1 MSSADAHLHRA
12 FHELTLALLGLFEV
26 HGAAPALVDHAADE
40 IESILRRHLGTPAA
54 EPGARGKL
62 ALERLLDELEAGPS
76 STEPH
81 PPGSARAP
89 TGE

>member
-1 MSSADAHLHRA
+1 MSSVDAHLRSA

-26 HGAAPALVDHAADE
+26 YDAAPGLVDHAADE
-40 IESILRRHLGTPAA
+40 IESILRRHLDAPAA

-62 ALERLLDELEAGPS
+62 ALERLLDELEAAP
-76 STEPH
+76 TEPH
-81 PPGSARAP
+81 PPGGPARAP